1 MGFFVHTTDDGR
13 NLPMEYLP
21 ASALTP
27 RIGLAMKLTAGK
39 LAAVKGAES
48 PAYICMT
55 ERDTPCEEGD
65 ILQVARIAPDT
76 VWRTTAAADM
86 SDIHVGDMVTI
97 SADGL
102 EVTATKGG
110 TALVTAMDG
119 TAAGSAVL
127 VRLVGICPGC
137 EGGDE
142 GESGDENNGEGGDEN
157 NGEGE

>member
-21 ASALTP
+21 ASELTP
-27 RIGLAMKLTAGK
+27 RIGLAMKLAAGK
-39 LAAVKGAES
+39 LTSAKGAES

-55 ERDTPCEEGD
+55 ERETPCEDGE

-110 TALVTAMDG
+110 IALVTAMDG
-119 TAAGSAVL
+119 TAAGSTVL
-127 VRLVGICPGC
+127 VRLVGFCPGC

-142 GESGDENNGEGGDEN
+142 GNGEGGDESK
-157 NGEGE
+157 GE